1 MSEMEELDTIFE
13 ELGEDSY
20 AETAEETT
28 TKELEKT
35 AEEEAEMRQEI
46 EDGTE
51 KDPVTDNPEFKESAE
66 EYLEEVKSGKVKI
79 TQSLKE
85 LMKNMWDKKG
95 VFAKFVGAEVA
106 KGALFSVGMEAV
118 QKLMEKKATENPS
131 PTNTTRSKIIS
142 AIADSLKKSNN
153 ITSYWK
159 TWTLA
164 NFDRSESFG
173 SHHDEEDDVDISLY
187 QIFQKKSS
195 DLTDTLGKLTP
206 YLTRSSK
213 NKDVT
218 SAEEYLVQ
226 FILYIRQEEKL
237 AQFLSTQKKML
248 DAGLKHRRS
257 DVEDILATLTALA
270 TEEGVKVPDEKKESS

>member
-51 KDPVTDNPEFKESAE
+51 KNPVTDNPEFKESAE

-95 VFAKFVGAEVA
+95 AFAKFVGAEVA

-131 PTNTTRSKIIS
+131 PTNITRSKIIS